1 MEPINY
7 SVGLADCIVLGGAGL
22 GAVEGET
29 VQLEFTNRAISVSGA
44 DQTKIELAL
53 AEVADVVV
61 SGPGTVSTGGG
72 FVGGGFGVAGAL
84 EGIGMATI
92 LNAISTRTKIH
103 TFIGLITNV
112 GELHVHYSG
121 LEPGALRMA
130 LAPVFASLRTIDP
143 NWIAGREAV
152 LHRLLETKAIDEP
165 EFGRLQSRLQAGQA
179 LGAGPRMGRCPACN
193 ERLPVTTSKCPK
205 CQANFAKGAAWSV
218 IPSA

>member
-1 MEPINY
+1 MEPIKY
-7 SVGLADCIVLGGAGL
+7 SVDLADCIVLGGSGL

-29 VQLEFTNRAISVSGA
+29 VHLEFTNRAISVSGA

-61 SGPGTVSTGGG
+61 SGPGTVTTGSG
-72 FVGGGFGVAGAL
+72 FIGGGFGIAGAL

-92 LNAISTRTKIH
+92 LNTISTRTKIH

-130 LAPVFASLRTIDP
+130 LAPVFTSLRTINP
-143 NWIAGREAV
+143 TWIDEREAV
-152 LHRLLETKAIDEP
+152 LYRLFETKAIDEP
-165 EFGRLQSRLQAGQA
+165 EFGRLQSRLRVGHA
-179 LGAGPRMGRCPACN
+179 LGAGPRMGRCPACS
-193 ERLPVTTSKCPK
+193 ERLPVTTSECPK
-205 CQANFAKGAAWSV
+205 CHANFSKGAAWSV
-218 IPSA
+218 IPAA